1 MQPERLTLLVTI
13 RKSLPCWNTVCVLY
27 AHDGEKRNLVPVTKM
42 KPKSTTSDVHPNGFS
57 VLYHAI
63 YTLCNAMQF

>member
-1 MQPERLTLLVTI
+1 
-13 RKSLPCWNTVCVLY
+13 
-27 AHDGEKRNLVPVTKM
+27 LVPVTKI

-63 YTLCNAMQF
+63 YTLCKAMQI